1 MHSLALTIVLT
12 AATAPAQPTTV
23 EEPTP
28 SAPSAPVLPGSVPD
42 HDPPPATVTSSAKS
56 PPTEPTTGPVAPVT
70 IQTQDGPR
78 VIDLEDEA
86 SWEGLSSATKDK
98 LRAERA
104 RRQANAQASTE
115 PAKLAPDLPGRDP
128 ELPPTRSA
136 PAPRPS
142 GELQGYYKDKERQLV
157 ITTAVLGGLWG
168 VLTLT
173 SIGLVSSGRG
183 TPALNGA
190 IGVFTAASGLG
201 TIVSGTLLG
210 AHRNTRP
217 LYFTAARGGVGV
229 RF

>member
-1 MHSLALTIVLT
+1 MHSLTLIIILTT
-12 AATAPAQPTTV
+12 ATAPAQPTAV
-23 EEPTP
+23 EEPAP
-28 SAPSAPVLPGSVPD
+28 SAPSVPVLPGSEPD
-42 HDPPPATVTSSAKS
+42 GDPPPADVTSSAR
-56 PPTEPTTGPVAPVT
+56 GPSTDPATAPLTPIT

-78 VIDLEDEA
+78 VVDLDDEA

-104 RRQANAQASTE
+104 RREAKAQASTE
-115 PAKLAPDLPGRDP
+115 PAKLDPDLPSRAP

-136 PAPRPS
+136 PAPRPG

-217 LYFTAARGGVGV
+217 LYFTAGRGGVGV